1 MQILKSTRLSVKY
14 CCSYMYYM
22 HYRWIVSI
30 ITPVFSVTWS
40 FRNYSNMLICCLGDI
55 YCLTLGAEQ
64 SVFLVTAAIVDKIK
78 HIHFQKESK
87 HRFLLTISALPL
99 CSQSAHLFQPL
110 ATRAEAW
117 QAIPGVSAVG
127 NDNGKTSLYTPIC
140 SKTTALPRCA
150 RGRPDSTVMCGTFYT
165 FAMINIWNIPIKS
178 LILLWGTEVRKH
190 SF

>member
-14 CCSYMYYM
+14 CLYYM

-55 YCLTLGAEQ
+55 YRLTLGAEQ

-117 QAIPGVSAVG
+117 QAIPGVSAWVM
-127 NDNGKTSLYTPIC
+127 TTVRRAYT
-140 SKTTALPRCA
+140 LQFA
-150 RGRPDSTVMCGTFYT
+150 RRPQGFHGVLEDAQT
-165 FAMINIWNIPIKS
+165 KQ
-178 LILLWGTEVRKH
+178 
-190 SF
+190 